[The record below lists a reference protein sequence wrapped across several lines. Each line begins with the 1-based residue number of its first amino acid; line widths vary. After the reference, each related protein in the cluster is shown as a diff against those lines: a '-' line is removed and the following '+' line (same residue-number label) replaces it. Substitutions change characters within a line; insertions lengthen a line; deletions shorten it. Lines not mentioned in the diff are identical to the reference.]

1 MLDVPEKEFRASI
14 TAIAHEKEVHPV
26 RDYLNGVS
34 WDGVERVGGWLSTYL
49 GVPDSEYARLVG
61 MWWLISGVARILN
74 PGCKVDYTLVLE
86 GEQGINKSSALR
98 ALGGGWFS
106 DTDLGNLESKESYLA
121 LQGTERNPLGIVVDE
136 VDDATFLAAMGDT
149 MSEPRTPAR
158 EIWPLR
164 GLCGGLSRNP
174 TKS

>member
-1 MLDVPEKEFRASI
+1 MDRVFDRGQSCAARIPLDRLGTTFAWPTTSVENTRCWTCRRRSIRASI

-74 PGCKVDYTLVLE
+74 RGA
-86 GEQGINKSSALR
+86 KSTIR
-98 ALGGGWFS
+98 
-106 DTDLGNLESKESYLA
+106 
-121 LQGTERNPLGIVVDE
+121 
-136 VDDATFLAAMGDT
+136 
-149 MSEPRTPAR
+149 
-158 EIWPLR
+158 
-164 GLCGGLSRNP
+164 
-174 TKS
+174 